1 MSYAFDYASG
11 QNISFTLPTS
21 VFDDFSTSVI
31 CGWWYATTLSANQ
44 TLYNAGTT
52 VHMARVNSTTTT
64 TLNVY
69 LDTTGT
75 NGIDQTASALST
87 GKWLFIGI
95 VFRVW
100 DQGGGNVELDSR
112 TFVGD
117 TTSPPVPLTTS
128 TTTSASGT
136 VVTGTAGTISD
147 ASLNEGWEGWAADV
161 SFFTSKTA
169 SNLNVLG
176 VDPTIGG
183 IGVERAMNEF
193 FMPIWRGQWDWAWHP
208 SKRGTVGSNGFLLN
222 MPLQN
227 GARSVGLMGTTL
239 NGSGTV
245 NSAVVGVSQVNPRSH
260 VRDLYPPLPNRT
272 NRRMR

>member
-11 QNISFTLPTS
+11 TNISFTLPTS
-21 VFDDFSTSVI
+21 VFDDHAIAII
-31 CGWWYATTLSANQ
+31 CGWWYASSLTANQ

-52 VHMARVNSTTTT
+52 VHIARVDTVTST
-64 TLNVY
+64 LEVL
-69 LDTTGT
+69 LDTSGT
-75 NGIDQTASALST
+75 NGTDQTANALST

-95 VFRVW
+95 AFRVW
-100 DQGGGNVELDSR
+100 DQGSGNVELDSR
-112 TFVGD
+112 TYIGD

-128 TTTSASGT
+128 TTVSASGT

-176 VDPTIGG
+176 ADPTVDG
-183 IGVERAMNEF
+183 ISVERAMNEF

-208 SKRGTVGSNGFLLN
+208 SKRGTMGSNGFLLN
-222 MPLQN
+222 MPLQD
-227 GARSVGLMGTTL
+227 GARSVGLMGTTI
-239 NGSGTV
+239 NGLGTV
-245 NSAVVGVSQVNPRSH
+245 NSAVLGVSQVNPRSH
-260 VRDLYPPLPNRT
+260 IRDLYPPLPNRA